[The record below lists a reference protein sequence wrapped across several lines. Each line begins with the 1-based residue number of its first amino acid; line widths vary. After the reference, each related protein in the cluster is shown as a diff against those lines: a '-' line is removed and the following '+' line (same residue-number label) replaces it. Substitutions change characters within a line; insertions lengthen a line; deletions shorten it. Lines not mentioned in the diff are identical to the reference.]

1 MRNHYSDTIIF
12 ILLCFLV
19 FTACFQ
25 DINEN
30 RCIDV
35 WANCLFRDI
44 NKYLYSEKQVKS
56 IIQEVNKF
64 EDSCSNTECE
74 LVHPSY
80 QTGLPDGLSFIYSEL
95 INNFD
100 ILGFDTDFA
109 YFLNNDDVYQNY
121 SVNEYFF
128 LYDFNKDGKPELVIK
143 AIENIGVWGR
153 GARGIVLF
161 IYTYQ
166 SNEAILIGK
175 MSTLDE
181 FIIDPFSNFTRLTT
195 ARIINIDVLSFYSIG
210 FENGMLVEFP
220 LLERERSVHDSNVF
234 EYRFQGRI
242 ITENEFDLKYS
253 LLLDV
258 ENRIQIF
265 EMTSDNLLEALSKW
279 KSSM

>member
-1 MRNHYSDTIIF
+1 
-12 ILLCFLV
+12 
-19 FTACFQ
+19 
-25 DINEN
+25 
-30 RCIDV
+30 
-35 WANCLFRDI
+35 
-44 NKYLYSEKQVKS
+44 
-56 IIQEVNKF
+56 VNKF